1 MTDRYD
7 PNDNTSYGGQ
17 SGGENQGPGGGQGNY
32 PSGGYGQPGRPSQPY
47 QGRPSQPY
55 QGSSSQ
61 PYQGSPSQPYQGQ
74 YGQPGAPN
82 PSYGQFGQPGPASQP
97 YYNQQTVYTQPPAP
111 KKSRR
116 GLKIALTLAAV
127 VLVLFAIGGGVAVF
141 FINQFAA
148 PGVAALQFCN
158 QLKSQNYDGAYGT
171 LSSGLQSQYSKTA
184 FSAGVS
190 ALDTA
195 EGKVIGCQQAQGSNA
210 YTYSLGSST
219 ATVQAQITR
228 GIQGNLTGALHMK
241 NQSGTWKV
249 DGLDTSLLGVNI
261 GALAASGAFCAAMQ
275 GADYTTAYGMLDSAQ
290 QGLVSQDDFV
300 ASGKL
305 HDQIDGTVTKCTLAK
320 VPQGNTDQLS
330 HLTIDLTRS
339 KLGDRTGDVTL
350 KLEGTAWKIDATDT
364 SINGTDL
371 RPLVVGAAFCVLLS
385 TAKYAD
391 AYGLFSSAYQAN
403 ITQADFVAN
412 VGSFQGQAIKWTCD
426 APDYSTYNVANTT
439 ASVILPMTIAVPALG
454 TAATST
460 DKYKVDFVVESGAW
474 KIDNLTVQ
482 G

>member
-7 PNDNTSYGGQ
+7 PNDYTSYGGQ
-17 SGGENQGPGGGQGNY
+17 PGGENQGPAGGQGNY

-55 QGSSSQ
+55 QGS
-61 PYQGSPSQPYQGQ
+61 PSQPYQGQ
-74 YGQPGAPN
+74 YGQPGAPT

-127 VLVLFAIGGGVAVF
+127 VLVLGAIGGGAAVF

-158 QLKSQNYDGAYGT
+158 QLKSQNYDGAYGM

-219 ATVQAQITR
+219 ATVNAQLDPWNP
-228 GIQGNLTGALHMK
+228 G
-241 NQSGTWKV
+241 QSDWRAAYEEPERDVEGRWPRYV
-249 DGLDTSLLGVNI
+249 AARRQYRRARDIWGV
-261 GALAASGAFCAAMQ
+261 
-275 GADYTTAYGMLDSAQ
+275 
-290 QGLVSQDDFV
+290 
-300 ASGKL
+300 
-305 HDQIDGTVTKCTLAK
+305 
-320 VPQGNTDQLS
+320 
-330 HLTIDLTRS
+330 
-339 KLGDRTGDVTL
+339 
-350 KLEGTAWKIDATDT
+350 
-364 SINGTDL
+364 L
-371 RPLVVGAAFCVLLS
+371 R
-385 TAKYAD
+385 
-391 AYGLFSSAYQAN
+391 
-403 ITQADFVAN
+403 
-412 VGSFQGQAIKWTCD
+412 CD
-426 APDYSTYNVANTT
+426 AGRGLYDRLWHAR
-439 ASVILPMTIAVPALG
+439 
-454 TAATST
+454 
-460 DKYKVDFVVESGAW
+460 
-474 KIDNLTVQ
+474 
-482 G
+482 

>member
-1 MTDRYD
+1 M
-7 PNDNTSYGGQ
+7 
-17 SGGENQGPGGGQGNY
+17 
-32 PSGGYGQPGRPSQPY
+32 
-47 QGRPSQPY
+47 
-55 QGSSSQ
+55 
-61 PYQGSPSQPYQGQ
+61 
-74 YGQPGAPN
+74 
-82 PSYGQFGQPGPASQP
+82 
-97 YYNQQTVYTQPPAP
+97 
-111 KKSRR
+111 
-116 GLKIALTLAAV
+116 
-127 VLVLFAIGGGVAVF
+127 
-141 FINQFAA
+141 
-148 PGVAALQFCN
+148 
-158 QLKSQNYDGAYGT
+158 

-195 EGKVIGCQQAQGSNA
+195 EGKVNGCQQAQGSNA

-219 ATVQAQITR
+219 ATVNAQLTR

-275 GADYTTAYGMLDSAQ
+275 GADYTTAYSMLDSAQ

-350 KLEGTAWKIDATDT
+350 KLDGTAWKIDATDA

-371 RPLVVGAAFCVLLS
+371 RPLVVGAAFCALLT

-391 AYGLFSSAYQAN
+391 AYGLFSSAYQAT
-403 ITQADFVAN
+403 ITQADFAAN
-412 VGSFQGQAIKWTCD
+412 VGSFQGNAIKWTCE
-426 APDYSTYNVANTT
+426 APDYSTYKVANTS
-439 ASVILPMTIAVPALG
+439 ASIILPMTIAVPALG
-454 TAATST
+454 SAATST
-460 DKYKVDFVVESGAW
+460 DKYKVDFVFENSAW
-474 KIDNLTVQ
+474 KIDNLTIQ

>member
-7 PNDNTSYGGQ
+7 PNDYTSYGGQ

-32 PSGGYGQPGRPSQPY
+32 PSGGYGQPGQPSQPY

-55 QGSSSQ
+55 QGSLTAYRESITTLSRPIWAAWRANVP
-61 PYQGSPSQPYQGQ
+61 PYQ
-74 YGQPGAPN
+74 
-82 PSYGQFGQPGPASQP
+82 GQFGQPGPASQP

-158 QLKSQNYDGAYGT
+158 QLKSQNYDGAYGM
-171 LSSGLQSQYSKTA
+171 LSSSLQSQYSKTA

-261 GALAASGAFCAAMQ
+261 GALAASGAFCTAMQ

-371 RPLVVGAAFCVLLS
+371 HPLVVGAEFCALMDCRQVYGCVYPLLAS
-385 TAKYAD
+385 LS
-391 AYGLFSSAYQAN
+391 GNHHERRLCRWRR
-403 ITQADFVAN
+403 FVP
-412 VGSFQGQAIKWTCD
+412 GQC
-426 APDYSTYNVANTT
+426 
-439 ASVILPMTIAVPALG
+439 G
-454 TAATST
+454 E
-460 DKYKVDFVVESGAW
+460 VDMWRA
-474 KIDNLTVQ
+474 
-482 G
+482 